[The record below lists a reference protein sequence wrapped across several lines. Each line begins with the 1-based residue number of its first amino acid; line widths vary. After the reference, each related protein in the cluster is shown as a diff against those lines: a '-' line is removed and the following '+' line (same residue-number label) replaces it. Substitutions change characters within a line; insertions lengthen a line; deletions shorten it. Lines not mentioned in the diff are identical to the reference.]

1 MSTSNELPFLERAIA
16 LALAA
21 EKKGNLPIGAV
32 IVLDGEIIGE
42 GGNRIAS
49 PQYDPGRHAEIEAI
63 RSVPLEAWPRAWEI
77 TCYST
82 LEPCIMCTGTL
93 LLHGVGR
100 VVFGASDVGG
110 DGGAILTHLPAFFDG
125 GAGVPEWVG
134 PVLEESCNPLFERA
148 RALFLELP
156 CGQRPH
162 RPSKE

>member
-93 LLHGVGR
+93 LLSRSRACRLRCQRCRWRRWSDSHALARFFRWRGR
-100 VVFGASDVGG
+100 R
-110 DGGAILTHLPAFFDG
+110 
-125 GAGVPEWVG
+125 
-134 PVLEESCNPLFERA
+134 SCR
-148 RALFLELP
+148 
-156 CGQRPH
+156 G
-162 RPSKE
+162 S